1 MTADPDP
8 TSLDPSGFPGGAV
21 TVSVDRL
28 TEFAGPDL
36 HDLCDAAEA
45 AIQAGG
51 GFGWLAPPQ
60 RHVLEAYWKGVL
72 VVPERELFVARLDR
86 TIAGSAQLV
95 RPPRNNEAQNYVGQ
109 LTLAFM
115 APWARGHGLA
125 RGLALAIEKA
135 ARDAGLRV
143 LNLDLRETQDAA
155 IKLYESL
162 GYQRWGTHPHYAW
175 IDDRWVAGY
184 FYHKDLTGNGARP

>member
-1 MTADPDP
+1 MTADSDP
-8 TSLDPSGFPGGAV
+8 TSFQGGAV

-36 HDLCDAAEA
+36 HDLCDAADA
-45 AIQAGG
+45 AILAGG

-60 RHVLEAYWKGVL
+60 RHVLETYWKGVL

-95 RPPRNNEAQNYVGQ
+95 RPSRNNESLNYVGQ

-125 RGLALAIEKA
+125 RGLALAIENA

-143 LNLDLRETQDAA
+143 LNLNVRETQDAA

-162 GYQRWGTHPHYAW
+162 GYKRWGTHPHYAW
-175 IDDRWVAGY
+175 IDDHWVAGY
-184 FYHKDLTGNGARP
+184 FYHKDLTGNGAQP

>member
-1 MTADPDP
+1 MTAD
-8 TSLDPSGFPGGAV
+8 SDPSNSQGGFQGGAV

-36 HDLCDAAEA
+36 HDLCDAADA
-45 AIQAGG
+45 AILAGG

-60 RHVLEAYWKGVL
+60 RHVLETYWKGVL

-95 RPPRNNEAQNYVGQ
+95 RPSRNNESLNYVGQ

-125 RGLALAIEKA
+125 RGLTLAIEKA

-143 LNLDLRETQDAA
+143 LNLNVRETQDAA

-162 GYQRWGTHPHYAW
+162 GYKRWGTHPHYAW
-175 IDDRWVAGY
+175 IDDHWVTGY

>member
-1 MTADPDP
+1 MTADSDP
-8 TSLDPSGFPGGAV
+8 TSSQGSFQGGAV
-21 TVSVDRL
+21 SVSVDRL

-36 HDLCDAAEA
+36 HDLCDAADA
-45 AIQAGG
+45 AILAGG
-51 GFGWLAPPQ
+51 GFGWLSPPQ
-60 RHVLEAYWKGVL
+60 RHVLETYWKGVL

-95 RPPRNNEAQNYVGQ
+95 RPSRNNEALNYVGQ

-143 LNLDLRETQDAA
+143 LNLNVRETQDAA

-162 GYQRWGTHPHYAW
+162 GYKRWGTHPHYAW
-175 IDDRWVAGY
+175 IDDHWVTGY
-184 FYHKDLTGNGARP
+184 FYHKDLTGNGAQP